1 MTHART
7 TGKKFAPAPTRT
19 ANRAPAR
26 PASGTTQLRRALAAE
41 LTRTG
46 GRGFLWMVAVPLAVA
61 LPLLITVGIAVVAE
75 QFADSSGPFRVTSV
89 STANAVYWVIT
100 FTSSIMMVTAAYA
113 HASQTR
119 GTLRDLGAFLFPRAW
134 TTALARWI
142 FYGAIAAITTAVL
155 LVLVM
160 LCLPRLFPAIYG
172 GVDIADA
179 AGIRFLWTVP
189 IHAFAACGIGVAAGA
204 AIRTPAAAVA
214 ALLFWV
220 YVVENSI
227 NLLPNGYTLQ
237 SWAPFLNG
245 VAATGQQMAFLPRF
259 GPGGS
264 LIYFCCVAIVAFAL
278 SVLATTAGPLRR
290 RAGRGRPRVRV

>member
-1 MTHART
+1 MTRAT
-7 TGKKFAPAPTRT
+7 TETEFATPSPATV
-19 ANRAPAR
+19 NRAPAR
-26 PASGTTQLRRALAAE
+26 PASAATQLRRALTAE
-41 LTRTG
+41 RTRTG
-46 GRGFLWMVAVPLAVA
+46 GRGFLWAIAVPLAIA
-61 LPLLITVGIAVVAE
+61 LPLLITFGIAVVAE
-75 QFADSSGPFRVTSV
+75 QFADSSGQFRVTSV

-100 FTSSIMMVTAAYA
+100 FTTSIMMVTAAYA

-119 GTLRDLGAFLFPRAW
+119 GTLRDLNAFLFPRSWIA
-134 TTALARWI
+134 ALARWI
-142 FYGAIAAITTAVL
+142 FYGAIAAIATAAL

-160 LCLPRLFPAIYG
+160 VTLPRFFPAVYS

-189 IHAFAACGIGVAAGA
+189 LYAFAACGIGVAVGA
-204 AIRTPAAAVA
+204 VIRTPSAAVA

-237 SWAPFLNG
+237 AYAPFLNG

-264 LIYFCCVAIVAFAL
+264 LIYFCCIAVALFAL
-278 SVLATTAGPLRR
+278 SMLVTAAGPPRR
-290 RAGRGRPRVRV
+290 REGRG